1 MYSKIIKKILPV
13 EVVNIIKDEQRSL
26 YLLIGVGGFVST
38 FIGAELVCLFLLG
51 KILLGQPIPFKTD
64 ELSILNYT
72 DNLTQSELLIFFGG
86 LFALVILLRYSFFI
100 LYHYL
105 SLNWNAIVSSRL
117 QNKMM
122 EAILFAPISHHD
134 KSKQSGMIH
143 GLMEAAFGVCFTIDA
158 IAALIA
164 SFFNTLL
171 ILLTIIF
178 ISPWLII
185 GSVIIGIPIF
195 LGLMN
200 PMQRRVRKLKDQF
213 INGRTLAMEMA
224 MNVINGVSD
233 IKSLSSESITA
244 DRFSQK
250 VEISQTAFKRA
261 RFIKKL
267 PGPTLQGIFQFAFAL
282 AIIISGF
289 LLSPKDLT
297 EFLPSLAVFGYGMFR
312 IYPAIT
318 DLIKNRLELFNAL
331 PDLQVIAGL
340 TELSRDDLSKGK
352 YLAPD
357 NFNGIH
363 FKGVSFSY
371 NVNEPVFNNLDFSI
385 KAGTLTSFVGT
396 SGAGKSTIIDLILKF
411 RSPNNGVVCIGNQN
425 LSDTIRKD
433 WLNRLGVV
441 RQDVFLFGGTIRENF
456 LAWNP
461 NATKESMLLA
471 CKQSGIFDFIND
483 LPDGLD
489 TVVGDRGVTISGGQ
503 RQRLAIARALLRNPE
518 VLILDE
524 ALSALDGETEAE
536 VMKSLREGA
545 PKRTIILV
553 SHRLVSIKKSDKI
566 IVLDNGK
573 VVEQGIHN
581 ELISL
586 GGRYMEIFSTQINV
600 TA

>member
-1 MYSKIIKKILPV
+1 M
-13 EVVNIIKDEQRSL
+13 
-26 YLLIGVGGFVST
+26 
-38 FIGAELVCLFLLG
+38 
-51 KILLGQPIPFKTD
+51 
-64 ELSILNYT
+64 
-72 DNLTQSELLIFFGG
+72 
-86 LFALVILLRYSFFI
+86 
-100 LYHYL
+100 LYHHISL
-105 SLNWNAIVSSRL
+105 SWNEILSTRI

-164 SFFNTLL
+164 SFFHTLL

-178 ISPWLII
+178 ISPWLIL
-185 GSVIIGIPIF
+185 GSFIIGTPIF
-195 LGLMN
+195 LGLMI
-200 PMQRRVRKLKDQF
+200 PMQGRVRKLKDQF
-213 INGRTLAMEMA
+213 INERTLAMEMA

-233 IKSLSSESITA
+233 IKSLSSEILTA
-244 DRFSQK
+244 ERFSQK
-250 VEISQTAFKRA
+250 VKISQTAFRRA

-267 PGPTLQGIFQFAFAL
+267 PGPTLQGIFQFVFAFA
-282 AIIISGF
+282 IIVSGI
-289 LLSPKDLT
+289 LLSSNDLT
-297 EFLPSLAVFGYGMFR
+297 KFLPSLAVIGYGMFR

-340 TELSRDDLSKGK
+340 TELSKDDLSKGK
-352 YLAPD
+352 YSSPD
-357 NFNGIH
+357 SFEGIH
-363 FKGVSFSY
+363 FKGVSFCY
-371 NVNEPVFNNLDFSI
+371 NVNEPVFNNLNFSI

-411 RSPNNGVVCIGNQN
+411 RSPNNGVICIGSQN

-433 WLNRLGVV
+433 WLNTLGVV

-456 LAWNP
+456 LAWNS

-503 RQRLAIARALLRNPE
+503 RQRIGIARALLRNPE

-536 VMKSLREGA
+536 VMKSLKEGA

-573 VVEQGIHN
+573 VIEQGMHS
-581 ELISL
+581 ELIGL
-586 GGRYMEIFSTQINV
+586 GGRYKEIFSTQINV
-600 TA
+600 SV